1 MSNGILANEKL
12 TERSLIESIVSSF
25 YILDYGL
32 IKAVNPDKTIDVIH
46 AKQLKTYAGQSL
58 KATVTTNIEV
68 LTLSGAGFSINF
80 DYKKGDKVLLL
91 GLKNYIKKVEDVT
104 RATETTAY
112 MHYSRETLKAIPMCV
127 FNDEA
132 KVTIAIEDGN
142 MAVKTEGK
150 LDVTTKEDVGI
161 STEKNINVNA
171 DGKMAVNTKDV
182 LTLDGDDNGGLCITP
197 ELVKQL
203 GYLTTRV
210 DTIINALKNSQ
221 TAAQDGGATYKAGI
235 VSTLA
240 TITNKENFSNVESD
254 KVKHG
259 KGQ

>member
-142 MAVKTEGK
+142 MAV
-150 LDVTTKEDVGI
+150 
-161 STEKNINVNA
+161 
-171 DGKMAVNTKDV
+171 NTKDV